1 MTVRIMVQINILI
14 LERYHCMNRI
24 NGLRKKGEPVSDIF
38 LSQGHGDAYDMVEGN
53 GGDPR

>member
-1 MTVRIMVQINILI
+1 MNI
-14 LERYHCMNRI
+14 I
-24 NGLRKKGEPVSDIF
+24 NGLRKKGEPVSDIS